1 MLPLIPASEI
11 SSPYL
16 SACLATAG
24 LRGDRVHTLAHFG
37 IDRRTG
43 AAAAFALLGSGRLSL
58 PSLSV
63 NSELQ
68 PCR

>member
-24 LRGDRVHTLAHFG
+24 LREGRVHTLARSG
-37 IDRRTG
+37 NRRRSG
-43 AAAAFALLGSGRLSL
+43 EAGAFARSGSARLSNT
-58 PSLSV
+58 SLSTV
-63 NSELQ
+63 FA
-68 PCR
+68 

>member
-1 MLPLIPASEI
+1 MLPLMPASEI

-24 LRGDRVHTLAHFG
+24 LREGRVHTLVRSG
-37 IDRRTG
+37 NRRRSG
-43 AAAAFALLGSGRLSL
+43 AAVAFARSGSGRLSS

>member
-24 LRGDRVHTLAHFG
+24 LREGRVHTLARFG

-43 AAAAFALLGSGRLSL
+43 AAAAFALLGSARLSNT
-58 PSLSV
+58 SLSTV
-63 NSELQ
+63 FA
-68 PCR
+68 

>member
-1 MLPLIPASEI
+1 MPASEI

-24 LRGDRVHTLAHFG
+24 LREGRVHTLAHFG